1 MAKARAPRAG
11 PKVYA
16 KQLVIEVP
24 KAMLEEAAQQAWP
37 DLVTLAEGAGWRVRD
52 TDDYLWCSKD
62 HALLRQG
69 TDEMRGIPVLL
80 FQNW

>member
-1 MAKARAPRAG
+1 MAKVRPTGAG

-16 KQLVIEVP
+16 KALIIEVP
-24 KAMLEEAAQQAWP
+24 KAMLQEAAQQSWD
-37 DLVTLAEGAGWRVRD
+37 DLVAMAQAAGWRTRD

-62 HALLRQG
+62 MALLREG
-69 TDEMRGIPVLL
+69 HDEMRGLPVLL

>member
-24 KAMLEEAAQQAWP
+24 KAML
-37 DLVTLAEGAGWRVRD
+37 
-52 TDDYLWCSKD
+52 
-62 HALLRQG
+62 RQG